1 MVFARV
7 VKEKVTTH
15 KSTGKL
21 TKTGIPFGLTVELVN
36 GAACIYSPFVVPPT
50 WPCCYDCGVEPSPIT
65 LAIRHLCYVMCLS
78 LQNRHTFSAFWLR
91 SSVVSVL
98 ISLISDSESIAFL
111 QD

>member
-36 GAACIYSPFVVPPT
+36 GAACIYSPFVVPPLGLVVT
-50 WPCCYDCGVEPSPIT
+50 TVEW
-65 LAIRHLCYVMCLS
+65 
-78 LQNRHTFSAFWLR
+78 NRHP
-91 SSVVSVL
+91 
-98 ISLISDSESIAFL
+98 
-111 QD
+111 